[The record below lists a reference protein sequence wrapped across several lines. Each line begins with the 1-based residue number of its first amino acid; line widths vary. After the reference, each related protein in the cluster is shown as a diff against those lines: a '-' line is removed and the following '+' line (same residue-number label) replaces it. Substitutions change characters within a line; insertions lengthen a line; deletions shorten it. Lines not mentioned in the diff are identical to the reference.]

1 MFTNRR
7 CKKNLNKVLVTRRP
21 LELRLI
27 HIPYQEQISPYATFE
42 EIKGLKFTDFKI
54 VKEKIVELTEL
65 VAGKNRNI
73 VNIPIKLN
81 IYSNTCPDL
90 TLIDLP
96 GITRI
101 PIFGISY
108 INKRLRPASK
118 YP

>member
-21 LELRLI
+21 LELRLN
-27 HIPYQEQISPYATFE
+27 HIPYQEQISSYATFE
-42 EIKGLKFTDFKI
+42 EIKDSKFTDFKI
-54 VKEKIVELTEL
+54 VKEKILELTEL

-73 VNIPIKLN
+73 VNIPIILN

-96 GITRI
+96 GISRI
-101 PIFGISY
+101 PIFGKYYFI
-108 INKRLRPASK
+108 KRLRPTSK

>member
-1 MFTNRR
+1 M
-7 CKKNLNKVLVTRRP
+7 TRRP

-27 HIPYQEQISPYATFE
+27 HIPYQSQITPYAVFD
-42 EIKGLKFTDFKI
+42 EIKEKKFTDFSA
-54 VKEKIVELTEL
+54 VKQMIVELTEK

-73 VNIPIKLN
+73 INNPIKLS

-101 PIFGISY
+101 PAHGK
-108 INKRLRPASK
+108 N
-118 YP
+118 